1 MRSNSVSQRVFLL
14 IAFVIGL
21 DEAWP
26 QLAGATTEE
35 LNISLEPPGLYE
47 IASGGNAWSVYLK
60 GIIEPGADK
69 RVAKELNRIPNSPFE
84 VYLDSPGGDFLT
96 GIELGRLLRSRGA
109 WTHIGKRVPGSERPV
124 PGECYSACAMA
135 YLGGFYRFSTEGS
148 IYGVHRTWKEGTSTD
163 SDLDVGQVISAA
175 SSAYIREMGV
185 DGGLLDRI
193 VRAGKNEVYVLSD
206 AEQKALRVTNEGRGP
221 ARWSLQ
227 LLQGFYYLRGVQ
239 DTMYGQGKF
248 MLACLKKNLFL
259 FSIYEAGKETASSI
273 EKGHWFHSLM
283 IDGDTIPLA
292 EPISI
297 KNDNGYLNVRFALT
311 PEQISRLY
319 GSRASVGHAMQMSRE
334 APTFRGYTVDV
345 DVAASNQI
353 KEFISACSGV
363 SVRPGRN

>member
-1 MRSNSVSQRVFLL
+1 MGSGAVSQRVLL
-14 IAFVIGL
+14 LLALIIGFR
-21 DEAWP
+21 EAWP
-26 QLAGATTEE
+26 RPAGAATEE
-35 LNISLEPPGLYE
+35 LNISLKPPGLRE
-47 IASGGNAWSVYLK
+47 IASGGNAWSVFLE

-69 RVAKELNRIPNSPFE
+69 RLAQELNRIPNSPFD
-84 VYLDSPGGDFLT
+84 VYLDSQGGDFLT
-96 GIELGRLLRSRGA
+96 GIELGRLLRSRRA
-109 WTHIGKRVPGSERPV
+109 WTHIGKRVPGSETPG

-148 IYGVHRTWKEGTSTD
+148 IYGVHRTWKEGTFTD
-163 SDLDVGQVISAA
+163 SDLDVGQIISAA

-206 AEQKALRVTNEGRGP
+206 AEQKALRVTNEGRGL

-227 LLQGFYYLRGVQ
+227 LAQGFYFLRGIQ
-239 DTMYGQGKF
+239 DAMYGQGKF
-248 MLACLKKNLFL
+248 ILGCLEKNVMLSSTF
-259 FSIYEAGKETASSI
+259 EAGEEVASSV

-292 EPISI
+292 EPISMH
-297 KNDNGYLNVRFALT
+297 NDNGYLDMWFTLT
-311 PEQISRLY
+311 PEQTSRIY
-319 GSRASVGHAMQMSRE
+319 GSRESVGHAMQMSRE
-334 APTFRGYTVDV
+334 APTFHGYTVDI